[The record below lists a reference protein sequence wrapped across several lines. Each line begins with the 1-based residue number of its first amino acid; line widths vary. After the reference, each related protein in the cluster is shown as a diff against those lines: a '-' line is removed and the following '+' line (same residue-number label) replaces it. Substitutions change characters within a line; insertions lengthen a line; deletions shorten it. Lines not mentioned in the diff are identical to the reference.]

1 MRGKRAK
8 QYRKLMEQYSQTF
21 GFREPYQVIV
31 DAGMIKDTCRFKMEL
46 NPALERTVR
55 GKVKPMI
62 TQCEIRKLYAQSKEP
77 GMSEAIE
84 VAKTLERRRC
94 GHHPDEYPEPLP
106 TDECLISI
114 VDPKSS
120 GVNKHRYV
128 VASQDEGVRQLLRTV
143 KGTPQI
149 YVNRSVMILEPMPPE
164 SAQLRSKEE
173 IQKLRAG
180 LAQRNQNKRK
190 REEGD
195 DEEDKNTNGDA
206 KEAKAEKTGKQAAP
220 QAKKSKKNHG
230 KGVKGA
236 NPLAMQKKRPR
247 KDPAMQNKKPKAA
260 ASKPEKTGG
269 SALDSETPRAPKTGA
284 AESLGQDTRDA
295 DV

>member
-62 TQCEIRKLYAQSKEP
+62 TQCEIRKLYAQAKEP

-120 GVNKHRYV
+120 GANKHRYV

-195 DEEDKNTNGDA
+195 DDED
-206 KEAKAEKTGKQAAP
+206 KEAKAEKAGKQAAP
-220 QAKKSKKNHG
+220 QAKKSKKNHS

-260 ASKPEKTGG
+260 ASKPAKTD
-269 SALDSETPRAPKTGA
+269 DSETPRASKTGA
-284 AESLGQDTRDA
+284 IESLGQDTGDA

>member
-21 GFREPYQVIV
+21 GFREPYQVI
-31 DAGMIKDTCRFKMEL
+31 GMIKDTCRFKMEL
-46 NPALERTVR
+46 TPALERTVR

-94 GHHPDEYPEPLP
+94 GHHPDEYPDPLP
-106 TDECLISI
+106 TDECLTSV

-120 GVNKHRYV
+120 GANKHRYV
-128 VASQDEGVRQLLRTV
+128 VASQDEGVRQVLRTV

-180 LAQRNQNKRK
+180 LAQRNQSKRK
-190 REEGD
+190 REDGD
-195 DEEDKNTNGDA
+195 DDDEAKDTNGDA
-206 KEAKAEKTGKQAAP
+206 KEADAEKVGKQAAP

-260 ASKPEKTGG
+260 ASKPEKTGE
-269 SALDSETPRAPKTGA
+269 AAADSKTPRAPKTGA
-284 AESLGQDTRDA
+284 AESQGQETGDA